1 MRAARIR
8 PYHGQRPHGIFLSA
22 SDPLLELEA
31 RRLYFST
38 ALTAHAVQRLRG
50 RVPAD
55 DLLALARG
63 LGEGI
68 GRIES
73 RHRLFFE
80 PPFPGVTAGAE
91 GVRGGL
97 RLVLACEAR
106 EREGGTLGVVFS
118 TLIPGRLPQ
127 VSVAPEGAR
136 VPAGWL
142 PIDGT
147 PPSGPAGA
155 SGF

>member
-1 MRAARIR
+1 M
-8 PYHGQRPHGIFLSA
+8 SA

-31 RRLYFST
+31 RRLFVST

-50 RVPAD
+50 RISAGVTAD

-73 RHRLFFE
+73 RHRLSFE
-80 PPFPGVTAGAE
+80 PPFPGVTAGVE
-91 GVRGGL
+91 RVRGGL
-97 RLVLACEAR
+97 RLVLACEAH

-127 VSVAPEGAR
+127 VSVAPGGLAS
-136 VPAGWL
+136 L
-142 PIDGT
+142 PV
-147 PPSGPAGA
+147 
-155 SGF
+155 GFR

>member
-1 MRAARIR
+1 M
-8 PYHGQRPHGIFLSA
+8 SA

-50 RVPAD
+50 RIPAGVTPD

-73 RHRLFFE
+73 RHRLSFE
-80 PPFPGVTAGAE
+80 PPFPGFTAGVE

-106 EREGGTLGVVFS
+106 EREGGALGVVFS

-127 VSVAPEGAR
+127 ISVAPEGAR
-136 VPAGWL
+136 APAGWL
-142 PIDGT
+142 PVNGAS
-147 PPSGPAGA
+147 PSGPAGA